1 MGAQREKKDTTA
13 VAPKQKDVSNT
24 QGTKPTKGTLVDYF
38 RLFKFAKRLDIV
50 LLSICFVASIG
61 AGVAFPIMFAILA
74 RIINGFANYNAGID
88 QDSLYEKN
96 SQNVLYIVYIFLAK
110 LVLSYIS
117 IFAVRT
123 TGLRLS
129 AAIRL
134 AYLQALFK
142 QPLSSVDKLSPGK
155 VSYRI
160 TASANTILLGVSQ
173 QLALF
178 VQSVAFILGFFII
191 SFVYNPLITIVA
203 CAVLPVTLIC
213 MGVSLPLLIKI
224 GKSQEEYKEEAS
236 ALSNEIFT
244 SIRVVAAFGAE
255 ALLAKR
261 HALWID
267 KLIASLI
274 RSSPY
279 VGLYLAPT
287 LFITYGTS
295 ALTFY
300 FGIQQYVAG
309 RVDGGVGTLVLVYL
323 AVMTATT
330 SFSRLAPPGLAI
342 SQAASAAA
350 EMFATIHAEVPETGG
365 IKEPDASASAD
376 IIFED
381 IHFAYPSRP
390 DTQILN
396 GLHVRF
402 EAGKTTAIVGPS
414 GSGKSTIVGLVE
426 RWYDLNNVTKYSNEE
441 KSLFADTFGP
451 PGSEKSEKDSP
462 SESPSDKPSDE
473 PSDEPSDD
481 RSGNELNVIAIK
493 EATASGS
500 IKVGPHNL
508 QDVDLQWWRAQ
519 IGFVEQEPFL
529 FNDTIFKNVVFGL
542 CGTKWFEVDETTQRS
557 MVEEACRQS
566 YAHEF
571 ISAMPEGYDTVV
583 GGSGLNLSGGQRQRI
598 AIARS
603 IVKNP
608 PILILDEATSALD
621 VHSEKIVQR
630 ALEVVSKNRTT
641 IVIAHRLSTIK
652 KADKIVVLRGGK
664 MIEEGT
670 HDSLVATKDGFYHSL
685 VRAQQ
690 LMLGD
695 DNRVD
700 DVGITSANEKSSSA
714 EILPG
719 AKTQGDLSK
728 VLKRLE
734 GQESAYKQRGFIGS
748 FGFLIWEQRHRV
760 PLYAVVLISACIC
773 GGEFILSPK
782 FRVIILE
789 ANVVMIAT
797 YPLMAWIFAQ
807 VINVFALPRPELMHQ
822 GYLWSLMFF
831 VLAIVS
837 LIAFFSLTTGA
848 VQLSGIISGH
858 YRKEYLTNL
867 VNKPIRFFDEDGNS
881 PGTLTSMVAT
891 DPQSM
896 QQLMGAEM
904 AIILISITNIL
915 GSIII
920 SFVFGWKLALV
931 GCLAVIP
938 VILISGACRYKL
950 EIDSEK
956 MSAKVFKYSAQ
967 FATEAAGA
975 FRTVTALTMEDTIC
989 NKYRVLLD
997 QHVNANTK
1005 KSTWGAV
1012 IFALSDSIDL
1022 ACNALVFWY
1031 GTKLI
1036 AEGEFDVISF
1046 FVVYQASIQSAQAA
1060 AAWFAFAPN
1069 MANAASASNRILSTR
1084 EIRTAEPLSQS
1095 TLPSTS
1101 AGIGIQFKDV
1111 WFTYPTRSE
1120 AGPVL
1125 SGLNLEINPGQF
1137 AALVGPSGCGK
1148 STIVSLIERFYTL
1161 DSGSVLC
1168 DDFDIAELDMAS
1180 YRSHLAL
1187 VAQEPTLYE
1196 GTIRDNI
1203 TLSVGEQEVDEEEV
1217 HDACREAY
1225 IHDFIISL
1233 PDGYNTRLGPKGV
1246 SLSGGQKQRI
1256 SVARALLRKPRLLL
1270 LDEATSSLDS
1280 ESEKEVQAA
1289 IERAAGEGKRTILAV
1304 AHRLATIQKADVIFV
1319 LGPGGKIVEKGNH
1332 AELVREK
1339 GVYFQ
1344 MCQAQALDK

>member
-1 MGAQREKKDTTA
+1 
-13 VAPKQKDVSNT
+13 
-24 QGTKPTKGTLVDYF
+24 
-38 RLFKFAKRLDIV
+38 
-50 LLSICFVASIG
+50 
-61 AGVAFPIMFAILA
+61 MFAILA

-88 QDSLYEKN
+88 QDSLYKKN
-96 SQNVLYIVYIFLAK
+96 SQNVLYIVYIFIAK
-110 LVLSYIS
+110 FVLSYIS

-134 AYLQALFK
+134 AYLRALFK

-160 TASANTILLGVSQ
+160 TASANTIQLGISQ

-178 VQSVAFILGFFII
+178 VQSTAFILGFFII

-213 MGVSLPLLIKI
+213 MGISLPLLIKI
-224 GKSQEEYKEEAS
+224 GKFQEEYKEEAS

-255 ALLAKR
+255 ASLAKR

-274 RSSPY
+274 KSSPY

-287 LFITYGTS
+287 LFTTYGTS

-309 RVDGGVGTLVLVYL
+309 HVHGGVGTLVLVYL

-330 SFSRLAPPGLAI
+330 SFSRLASPGLAI

-350 EMFATIHAEVPETGG
+350 EMFATIHAEVPETDG

-376 IIFED
+376 ITFED

-390 DTQILN
+390 NTQILN
-396 GLHVRF
+396 GLHMKF

-426 RWYDLNNVTKYSNEE
+426 RWYDLNNAAKSSSEE
-441 KSLFADTFGP
+441 KPLFPDAFDPTC
-451 PGSEKSEKDSP
+451 SERSEKDSP
-462 SESPSDKPSDE
+462 SDNPSDE
-473 PSDEPSDD
+473 PSENPAD
-481 RSGNELNVIAIK
+481 NEDSVIAIK
-493 EATASGS
+493 EAVASGS
-500 IKVGPHNL
+500 IKIGPHNL

-542 CGTKWFEVDETTQRS
+542 CGTKWFEADETTQRD

-566 YAHEF
+566 HAHEF
-571 ISAMPEGYDTVV
+571 ISTMPEGYDTVV
-583 GGSGLNLSGGQRQRI
+583 GGSGLKLSGGQRQRI

-641 IVIAHRLSTIK
+641 IVIAHRMSTIK

-670 HDSLVATKDGFYHSL
+670 HESLVAMEDGFYHSL

-695 DNRVD
+695 DNQVND
-700 DVGITSANEKSSSA
+700 IEMTGADEKSSSA
-714 EILPG
+714 GVLSGI
-719 AKTQGDLSK
+719 KTQDDLSK
-728 VLKRLE
+728 DVKKLQ
-734 GQESAYKQRGFIGS
+734 GQETVYKERGFIGS
-748 FGFLIWEQRHRV
+748 FGFLVWEQKHRV

-773 GGEFILSPK
+773 GGEPTFSPIS
-782 FRVIILE
+782 RVKVLE
-789 ANVVMIAT
+789 ADTIMLAT

-807 VINVFALPRPELMHQ
+807 VINVFALPGVELIHQ
-822 GYLWSLMFF
+822 GHFWSLMFF

-848 VQLSGIISGH
+848 VQLSGIISGY
-858 YRKEYLTNL
+858 YRQEYLTNL

-915 GSIII
+915 GSITI
-920 SFVFGWKLALV
+920 SFIFGWKLALV
-931 GCLAVIP
+931 GCLAVMP

-950 EIDSEK
+950 EIDFEK
-956 MSAKVFKYSAQ
+956 MNAKVFKYSAQ

-1005 KSTWGAV
+1005 KSAWGAV
-1012 IFALSDSIDL
+1012 VFALSDSIDL
-1022 ACNALVFWY
+1022 GCNALVFWY

-1036 AEGEFDVISF
+1036 AEGEFDVIAF

-1095 TLPSTS
+1095 TLPMTPT
-1101 AGIGIQFKDV
+1101 GIAMEFKDV
-1111 WFTYPTRSE
+1111 WFTYPSRSE

-1125 SGLNLEINPGQF
+1125 RGLNLEINPGQF

-1148 STIVSLIERFYTL
+1148 STIISLIERFYTL
-1161 DSGSVLC
+1161 DSGSILC
-1168 DDFDIAELDMAS
+1168 DDFDIADLHMAG

-1217 HDACREAY
+1217 HEACREAY

-1280 ESEKEVQAA
+1280 ESEKQVQAA

-1344 MCQAQALDK
+1344 MVSSPQMHAKLSQQVAYEFDSAKLRL

>member
-1 MGAQREKKDTTA
+1 MGAQREKNDTAA
-13 VAPKQKDVSNT
+13 VASKQKDASYT
-24 QGTKPTKGTLVDYF
+24 QETEPTKGTLVDYF
-38 RLFKFAKRLDIV
+38 RLFKFAQPLDIF
-50 LLSICFVASIG
+50 LLSICFAASIG

-88 QDSLYEKN
+88 QDSLYKKN
-96 SQNVLYIVYIFLAK
+96 SQNVLYIVYIFIAK

-134 AYLQALFK
+134 AYLRALFK

-160 TASANTILLGVSQ
+160 TASANTILLGISQ

-178 VQSVAFILGFFII
+178 VQSTAFILGFFVI
-191 SFVYNPLITIVA
+191 SFIYSPLITIVA
-203 CAVLPVTLIC
+203 CAVLPVTLLCI
-213 MGVSLPLLIKI
+213 GVSLPLLIKI

-236 ALSNEIFT
+236 ALTNEIFT

-267 KLIASLI
+267 KVIASLI
-274 RSSPY
+274 KSSPY

-287 LFITYGTS
+287 LFITYATS

-342 SQAASAAA
+342 FQAASAAA

-365 IKEPDASASAD
+365 IKEPDASALAD
-376 IIFED
+376 ITFED
-381 IHFAYPSRP
+381 VHFAYPSRP
-390 DTQILN
+390 DTKILN
-396 GLHVRF
+396 GLHLRL

-426 RWYDLNNVTKYSNEE
+426 RWYDLNSAA
-441 KSLFADTFGP
+441 KSSSKAKPLFPDTPGP
-451 PGSEKSEKDSP
+451 TFSEKSEKDSP
-462 SESPSDKPSDE
+462 SNNPSDE
-473 PSDEPSDD
+473 PSDNPSD
-481 RSGNELNVIAIK
+481 NEENVIAIK
-493 EATASGS
+493 KTTASGS
-500 IKVGPHNL
+500 IKIGPHDL

-529 FNDTIFKNVVFGL
+529 FNDTIFKNVLFGL
-542 CGTKWFEVDETTQRS
+542 CGTKWFEADETIQRN

-566 YAHEF
+566 HAHDF
-571 ISAMPEGYDTVV
+571 ISAMPEGYETVV
-583 GGSGLNLSGGQRQRI
+583 GGSGLKLSGGQRQRI

-630 ALEVVSKNRTT
+630 ALEVVSKSRTT

-652 KADKIVVLRGGK
+652 KADKIIVLRGGK

-670 HDSLVATKDGFYHSL
+670 HDSLVAMEDGFYHSL

-700 DVGITSANEKSSSA
+700 DVESIGVDEKSSSA
-714 EILPG
+714 GVLPG
-719 AKTQGDLSK
+719 IKTQGDSSK
-728 VLKRLE
+728 DLKKLE
-734 GQESAYKQRGFIGS
+734 GLDPAYKERGFFGS
-748 FGFLIWEQRHRV
+748 FGFLVWEQRHRV
-760 PLYAVVLISACIC
+760 VLYAAVLISACIC
-773 GGEFILSPK
+773 G
-782 FRVIILE
+782 
-789 ANVVMIAT
+789 AT

-807 VINVFALPRPELMHQ
+807 VINVFALPRAELIHQ
-822 GYLWSLMFF
+822 GNFWSLMFF

-837 LIAFFSLTTGA
+837 LIAYFSLTTGA

-858 YRKEYLTNL
+858 YRQEYLTNI

-915 GSIII
+915 GCIII
-920 SFVFGWKLALV
+920 SFIFGWKLALV
-931 GCLAVIP
+931 GCLAIMP
-938 VILISGACRYKL
+938 VILISGACRFKL
-950 EIDSEK
+950 EISSEK
-956 MSAKVFKYSAQ
+956 RNAKVFKYSAQ

-975 FRTVTALTMEDTIC
+975 FRTVSALTMEDTIC
-989 NKYRVLLD
+989 NKYQVLLD
-997 QHVNANTK
+997 QHVNTNTK

-1022 ACNALVFWY
+1022 GCNALVFWY

-1036 AEGEFDVISF
+1036 AEGEFNVIAF

-1084 EIRTAEPLSQS
+1084 EIRTAKPLSQS
-1095 TLPSTS
+1095 SLPTTS
-1101 AGIGIQFKDV
+1101 AGISIEFKDV

-1125 SGLNLEINPGQF
+1125 RGLNLEINPGQF

-1148 STIVSLIERFYTL
+1148 STIVSLIERFYSL
-1161 DSGSVLC
+1161 DSGSISC
-1168 DDFDIAELDMAS
+1168 DNFDIAELDMAG
-1180 YRSHLAL
+1180 YRSNLAL

-1217 HDACREAY
+1217 HEACREAY

-1280 ESEKEVQAA
+1280 ESEKQVQSA

>member
-1 MGAQREKKDTTA
+1 
-13 VAPKQKDVSNT
+13 
-24 QGTKPTKGTLVDYF
+24 
-38 RLFKFAKRLDIV
+38 
-50 LLSICFVASIG
+50 
-61 AGVAFPIMFAILA
+61 
-74 RIINGFANYNAGID
+74 
-88 QDSLYEKN
+88 
-96 SQNVLYIVYIFLAK
+96 
-110 LVLSYIS
+110 
-117 IFAVRT
+117 
-123 TGLRLS
+123 
-129 AAIRL
+129 
-134 AYLQALFK
+134 
-142 QPLSSVDKLSPGK
+142 
-155 VSYRI
+155 
-160 TASANTILLGVSQ
+160 
-173 QLALF
+173 
-178 VQSVAFILGFFII
+178 
-191 SFVYNPLITIVA
+191 
-203 CAVLPVTLIC
+203 
-213 MGVSLPLLIKI
+213 MGVSLPPLIKI
-224 GKSQEEYKEEAS
+224 GKFQEEYKEEAS

-274 RSSPY
+274 KSSPY

-287 LFITYGTS
+287 LFITYATS

-309 RVDGGVGTLVLVYL
+309 RVDGGVGTLVLYVILNSQYAPTDDERVYL

-376 IIFED
+376 ITFED

-396 GLHVRF
+396 GLHMRF

-414 GSGKSTIVGLVE
+414 GSGKSTIVGLLE
-426 RWYDLNNVTKYSNEE
+426 RWYDLNNAAKSSSDE
-441 KSLFADTFGP
+441 KPLLPDTFDP
-451 PGSEKSEKDSP
+451 TCSERSEKDSP
-462 SESPSDKPSDE
+462 SDSTPD
-473 PSDEPSDD
+473 
-481 RSGNELNVIAIK
+481 NEDNVIAIK
-493 EATASGS
+493 EAAASGS
-500 IKVGPHNL
+500 IKIGPHNL
-508 QDVDLQWWRAQ
+508 QDIDLQWWRAQ

-529 FNDTIFKNVVFGL
+529 FNDTIFKNVMFGL
-542 CGTKWFEVDETTQRS
+542 CGTKWFEADEATKRN

-566 YAHEF
+566 HAHEF

-583 GGSGLNLSGGQRQRI
+583 GGSGLKLSGGQRQRI

-608 PILILDEATSALD
+608 SILILDEATSALD

-664 MIEEGT
+664 MIEEGP
-670 HDSLVATKDGFYHSL
+670 HDSLVAMKDGFYHSL

-700 DVGITSANEKSSSA
+700 DVEMTGVDEKSSSA
-714 EILPG
+714 GVLRW

-728 VLKRLE
+728 DLKKLE
-734 GQESAYKQRGFIGS
+734 GQEPAYKERGFIGS
-748 FGFLIWEQRHRV
+748 FGFLVWEQRHRV
-760 PLYAVVLISACIC
+760 PLYAVVLTSACIC
-773 GGEFILSPK
+773 GGKFIFSPIS
-782 FRVIILE
+782 RVIVLE
-789 ANVVMIAT
+789 ANAVMIAT

-807 VINVFALPRPELMHQ
+807 MINVFALPRAELIHQ
-822 GYLWSLMFF
+822 GNFWSLMFF

-837 LIAFFSLTTGA
+837 LIAYFSLTTGA

-858 YRKEYLTNL
+858 YRQEYLSNL
-867 VNKPIRFFDEDGNS
+867 VNRPIRFFDEDGNS

-920 SFVFGWKLALV
+920 SFIFGWKLALV
-931 GCLAVIP
+931 GCLAVMP

-956 MSAKVFKYSAQ
+956 MNAKVFKYSAQ

-975 FRTVTALTMEDTIC
+975 FRTVTALTMEHTIC

-1005 KSTWGAV
+1005 KSTWGGV
-1012 IFALSDSIDL
+1012 VFALSDSIDL
-1022 ACNALVFWY
+1022 GCNALVFCLMNTEADVYLRY

-1036 AEGEFDVISF
+1036 AEGGFGVIAF

-1084 EIRTAEPLSQS
+1084 EIRTAGPLSLS
-1095 TLPSTS
+1095 TLPTTP
-1101 AGIGIQFKDV
+1101 AGIAIECKDV

-1125 SGLNLEINPGQF
+1125 RGLNLEITPGQF

-1161 DSGSVLC
+1161 DSGSILC
-1168 DDFDIAELDMAS
+1168 DNFDIAELDMAG

-1203 TLSVGEQEVDEEEV
+1203 TLSVGEQEVDEDEV
-1217 HDACREAY
+1217 REACREAY

-1280 ESEKEVQAA
+1280 ESEKQVQAA
-1289 IERAAGEGKRTILAV
+1289 IEHAAGEGKRTILAV